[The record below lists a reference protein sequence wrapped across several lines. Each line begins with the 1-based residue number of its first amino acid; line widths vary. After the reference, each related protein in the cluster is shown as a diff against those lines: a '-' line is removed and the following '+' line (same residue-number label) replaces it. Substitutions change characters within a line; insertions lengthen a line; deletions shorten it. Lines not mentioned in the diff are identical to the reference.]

1 MITPSRRR
9 RRTEVGV
16 TFSLN
21 GDNYNE
27 AATYPSGRGGH
38 FGGAGAGEMMGR
50 YSTLQSAGGGAKYT
64 AADKS
69 ASISVLGGR
78 VAIPRRHVVTASYV
92 MFCCSLLFL
101 SGGLPSGTTLAHRLL
116 EVVPEEVRF
125 TGARIATTEPALQDS
140 EILLST
146 LKIYGTLALI
156 MFTAYA
162 FLRKRFPLAYNV
174 RGNAGPYSP
183 DETIACSVASTYFDR
198 FTSVSWTYAIFGL
211 THEEIFDSSGLDA
224 VAVVRILELGLKLS
238 LVGMLQSVY
247 LFPVYYWIGE
257 HVYHPA
263 TASITD
269 PLQNISLA
277 NIPPGHHSAIATTVA
292 AYIFF
297 AAAMYLVLKEFEWF
311 TTYRHRFLSK
321 ARADNY
327 TVYVTA
333 IPLELRSDAAVSA
346 YFRECFHS
354 DSVLEAHVALDI
366 PALEKKVAERNACVA
381 KLEHAINVRD
391 VKGGGTVGPTHRT
404 GPLGLWGP
412 KVESI
417 DAYTEELRK
426 LNEEVAQAIEAIE
439 TAQGERDAMA
449 VDTAVSQPDGGDSGA
464 NNDLSFDIETTVS
477 VVDSVTSG
485 SELETPKK
493 ATKSKKADVNVM
505 SALTFSPASE
515 SRLKHMESLAES
527 VTSSALELIAGKK
540 DGTPRNAAFVT
551 FNNLAATNSALQMTE
566 ERPFLMDT
574 DEVARPEDLYWG
586 NIGLSHAKKQLGALL
601 GLSLSVL
608 LMLFWTVPVG
618 FVATLSNLSALT
630 EVFPTVGHY
639 IETHPWLANLFAQL
653 APLFLVVV
661 VAMLPIIL
669 KLISLLEGHPSLTAV
684 EASLFAK
691 LSWFTVRFVFM
702 SMIPLVLA
710 RRLVLTRPSVFLLPQ
725 TYLLVSFFFSLTFIK
740 YVDHPNLLGVCHFRQ
755 CHQGDPKHPSV
766 ATPCR

>member
-1 MITPSRRR
+1 VS
-9 RRTEVGV
+9 
-16 TFSLN
+16 FALN
-21 GDNYNE
+21 GDNHT
-27 AATYPSGRGGH
+27 TYPSRRGAGH
-38 FGGAGAGEMMGR
+38 FGGAGAGGMLGR
-50 YSTLQSAGGGAKYT
+50 YSTLQSVGGGAKYT
-64 AADKS
+64 T
-69 ASISVLGGR
+69 ASISILGGR
-78 VAIPRRHVVTASYV
+78 IAIPRRHVVTASYV

-125 TGARIATTEPALQDS
+125 TGARIATTEPVLQDS

-156 MFTAYA
+156 MFTFYA

-183 DETIACSVASTYFDR
+183 DETIACSMASTYFDR

-211 THEEIFDSSGLDA
+211 THEEIFESGGLDA

-327 TVYVTA
+327 TVYVTG
-333 IPLELRSDAAVSA
+333 IPLELRSDTAVSA

-366 PALEKKVAERNACVA
+366 PALEKKVAERNSCVA

-404 GPLGLWGP
+404 GPLGLWGA

-449 VDTAVSQPDGGDSGA
+449 FDTAVSQPDGGDSGA

-493 ATKSKKADVNVM
+493 ATKPMADSSSAKSKKADVNVM

-527 VTSSALELIAGKK
+527 VTSSALELITGKK

-551 FNNLAATNSALQMTE
+551 FNNLAATNSALQMIEVT
-566 ERPFLMDT
+566 PFLMDT
-574 DEVARPEDLYWG
+574 AEAARPEDLYWG
-586 NIGLSHAKKQLGALL
+586 NIGLSHARKQLGALL

-669 KLISLLEGHPSLTAV
+669 KLISQLEGHPSLTAV

-691 LSWFTVRFVFM
+691 LSWFTVRFVFC
-702 SMIPLVLA
+702 V
-710 RRLVLTRPSVFLLPQ
+710 
-725 TYLLVSFFFSLTFIK
+725 YLCNLGASFSLAALF
-740 YVDHPNLLGVCHFRQ
+740 
-755 CHQGDPKHPSV
+755 
-766 ATPCR
+766 